1 MTDSSIPDVPVFTD
15 VLSPLERAALG
26 LQDELSVF
34 EIGLLTYPEKSTS
47 QERKRLTDFLLKT
60 IKAGR
65 LAAYGDPDGWTVIKT
80 DSPNLHR
87 EDPYPRCDGHEGST
101 VPDYSQFAAQFGLR
115 GVRDP
120 NYDRQTPQ
128 RTQYEGDWCLVTRV
142 DYLAFLASHEACGI
156 PQPDQWKDSQDAQ
169 AAQPETSAE
178 KPEWLPLDERRLVPF
193 EKAFARL
200 RERFPDTTVGEVVM
214 WISHSYPFAND
225 EDREDVL
232 PAYRCSLLPDDPEER
247 DWAAVHGSAFLTGD
261 TISSIHK
268 IHDLFFP
275 PKALEIFKP
284 KVRWLSYGQLTT
296 RWDCDE
302 SLIAKRIRQ
311 TGNSPFAFWPHPLYQ
326 DAPLSESMFSIDQV
340 EEIGMRFELADRAL
354 LSATALKTFTS
365 ETGEVLLRTRNTY
378 PVGLFDNY
386 QRYRRLDDYPKP
398 DRLAMQ
404 VHDGSLRIAVKAHR
418 WRAYLVLGNPD
429 SSQSTIDEYGWSRDG
444 GPPKGSAPLLIEGF
458 WYLEG
463 QEASRVLSGYE
474 CRVNWLLPTDPTEL
488 HRRWPDLFPEGEFHL
503 DLEKWMKFERE
514 DLLWLDAS
522 SELEAKPI
530 KPTSVSQGESDKS
543 EQGAV
548 ATRQIALVEAENAA
562 LAALRKEL
570 NRKPSFEEF
579 WDYIIE
585 RDDTGTIADHTDDR
599 LMWTG
604 KDGRD
609 CETAKSTM
617 RNRFAEAKK
626 RNPFNPSS

>member
-1 MTDSSIPDVPVFTD
+1 MTGEDDSGLPAHVPVDDAAALLRWSVPLLAEAIREKRVICGVVAREDWTGTLVTIGVESDTENHDTD
-15 VLSPLERAALG
+15 RFVVGRKDNYQPTGFWYLSPDDAYQIVRDGRGTVKTVTEWWHRLRKYRGASLHFESPLSLERSQILVARRALPR
-26 LQDELSVF
+26 LSG
-34 EIGLLTYPEKSTS
+34 EPLLSSE
-47 QERKRLTDFLLKT
+47 
-60 IKAGR
+60 
-65 LAAYGDPDGWTVIKT
+65 
-80 DSPNLHR
+80 
-87 EDPYPRCDGHEGST
+87 
-101 VPDYSQFAAQFGLR
+101 
-115 GVRDP
+115 
-120 NYDRQTPQ
+120 
-128 RTQYEGDWCLVTRV
+128 
-142 DYLAFLASHEACGI
+142 
-156 PQPDQWKDSQDAQ
+156 
-169 AAQPETSAE
+169 SAR
-178 KPEWLPLDERRLVPF
+178 LPLEERRLVPF
-193 EKAFARL
+193 DKAFARL

-311 TGNSPFAFWPHPLYQ
+311 TGHSPFAVWPPPLSQ

>member
-1 MTDSSIPDVPVFTD
+1 MTEKQNTD
-15 VLSPLERAALG
+15 TPERLPADERA
-26 LQDELSVF
+26 
-34 EIGLLTYPEKSTS
+34 
-47 QERKRLTDFLLKT
+47 
-60 IKAGR
+60 
-65 LAAYGDPDGWTVIKT
+65 
-80 DSPNLHR
+80 
-87 EDPYPRCDGHEGST
+87 
-101 VPDYSQFAAQFGLR
+101 
-115 GVRDP
+115 
-120 NYDRQTPQ
+120 
-128 RTQYEGDWCLVTRV
+128 
-142 DYLAFLASHEACGI
+142 
-156 PQPDQWKDSQDAQ
+156 
-169 AAQPETSAE
+169 
-178 KPEWLPLDERRLVPF
+178 LVPF

-311 TGNSPFAFWPHPLYQ
+311 TGNNPFEFWPHPLYQ
-326 DAPLSESMFSIDQV
+326 DASLSESMFLIDQV
-340 EEIGMRFELADRAL
+340 EEIEKRFELADHAL
-354 LSATALKTFTS
+354 QLALKPRTFTS
-365 ETGEVLLRTRNTY
+365 ETGEVLLRTRNTH

-386 QRYRRLDDYPKP
+386 QHYRRLDDHPKP
-398 DRLAMQ
+398 DYLDLQAR
-404 VHDGSLRIAVKAHR
+404 DGSLRIAVKAHR

-463 QEASRVLSGYE
+463 QEAAHVLSGDE
-474 CRVNWLLPTDPTEL
+474 CRINWLLPTDPAEL
-488 HRRWPDLFPEGEFHL
+488 HRRWPDLFPDGEFHL

-514 DLLWLDAS
+514 DLLWMDAS
-522 SELEAKPI
+522 SQSEDKLGRQE
-530 KPTSVSQGESDKS
+530 QDKS
-543 EQGAV
+543 EQGAA
-548 ATRQIALVEAENAA
+548 ATRQIALVEAEDAA

-570 NRKPSFEEF
+570 KREPSFEEF
-579 WDYIIE
+579 WHYIIE
-585 RDDTGTIADHTDDR
+585 RDDTGTITDYTDDK

-609 CETAKSTM
+609 CETAKPTM
-617 RNRFAEAKK
+617 RNRFAVAKK
-626 RNPFNPSS
+626 RNPFKL